1 MERACGVDLRN
12 VDIVS
17 KKIIKK
23 CAVLKCQYYSSSTLR
38 PLKPDVNQKLVFVRC
53 RDFCIFLFFFFVF
66 CDKRFFKSA
75 LKTNEETRKV

>member
-23 CAVLKCQYYSSSTLR
+23 CAVLKMPVL
-38 PLKPDVNQKLVFVRC
+38 
-53 RDFCIFLFFFFVF
+53 LFQH
-66 CDKRFFKSA
+66 SEA
-75 LKTNEETRKV
+75 TETRCEPKGRVCEMQRLLYLSLLFLCLLRQAVFQERTKNK